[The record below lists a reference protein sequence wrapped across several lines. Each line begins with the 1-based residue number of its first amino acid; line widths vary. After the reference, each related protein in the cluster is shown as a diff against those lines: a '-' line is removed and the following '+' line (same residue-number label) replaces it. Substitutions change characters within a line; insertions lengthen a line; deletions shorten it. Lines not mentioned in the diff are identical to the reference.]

1 MNSGL
6 RPGLTPTGLA
16 LKQLALLLIINEKVS
31 NDERGKESRVALEL
45 DDLDCSDGHTLLVDL
60 TLGATKFPWPIL
72 VPFLFVG
79 FLLYSN
85 NVLSKVIGEPVA
97 NAAPGTAS
105 KN

>member
-1 MNSGL
+1 MTKEEKNRVLLWNSMIWIAAMAI
-6 RPGLTPTGLA
+6 PF
-16 LKQLALLLIINEKVS
+16 LLN
-31 NDERGKESRVALEL
+31 
-45 DDLDCSDGHTLLVDL
+45 L

-79 FLLYSN
+79 FLLYTN